1 MFSQIIEFF
10 VKHRTAANLIMIIL
24 IIVGGMSAARLNK
37 QFFPSIN
44 VEVIGVSV
52 EWSGATAEDVD
63 NNVIQP
69 LEPELRTIA
78 NVKKVMSSS
87 YEGLGVAQI
96 EFVFGADMQKALADV
111 EAAVGLVEFPR
122 NADAPEIVKGEF
134 FDTVSRLVL
143 YGPYSL
149 SALRY
154 HAKLI
159 KEDLLQAGVD
169 KVELLGL
176 PDEEIRIEIREA
188 ELARLGL
195 TLSDISANI
204 SGSSVD
210 VPAGRFA
217 DGALRVRSIGLRKT
231 ATEYEDITILV
242 REDGSIVKLGEV
254 ATLMDTIRSP
264 AVLFEHKGQ
273 PAVEIH
279 VMRGQSSDSLET
291 NKVVQAY
298 ISKKIHTLP
307 QGIQLKQYNV
317 QANLI
322 SDRIWLMLVNGGTGL
337 IPVLSVVVAL
347 VPWRVAG
354 GVATGLPGAV

>member
-1 MFSQIIEFF
+1 M
-10 VKHRTAANLIMIIL
+10 
-24 IIVGGMSAARLNK
+24 
-37 QFFPSIN
+37 
-44 VEVIGVSV
+44 SV

-63 NNVIQP
+63 NNVVQP

-87 YEGLGVAQI
+87 YEGLGIAQI

-111 EAAVGLVEFPR
+111 EAAVGLVEFPQ
-122 NADAPEIVKGEF
+122 DSEAPEIVKGEF

-159 KEDLLQAGVD
+159 KEDLLQGGVD

-195 TLSDISANI
+195 TLSDISKTI

-231 ATEYEDITILV
+231 AAEYEDINILV
-242 REDGSIVKLGEV
+242 RADGSIVKLGQI
-254 ATLMDTIRSP
+254 ASIIDTIQTP
-264 AVLFEHKGQ
+264 AVLLEHKGQ

-279 VMRGQSSDSLET
+279 VMRSQTSDSLET
-291 NKVVQAY
+291 NEAVQTY
-298 ISKKIHTLP
+298 ISEKMPSLP
-307 QGIQLKQYNV
+307 QGLQIDQYNV

-322 SDRIWLMLVNGGTGL
+322 SERIWLMIENGGTGL
-337 IPVLSVVVAL
+337 ILVLL
-347 VPWRVAG
+347 VLFAFLPWRVAFW
-354 GVATGLPGAV
+354 VATEFLWHFLQRSGLCLLQARVLT